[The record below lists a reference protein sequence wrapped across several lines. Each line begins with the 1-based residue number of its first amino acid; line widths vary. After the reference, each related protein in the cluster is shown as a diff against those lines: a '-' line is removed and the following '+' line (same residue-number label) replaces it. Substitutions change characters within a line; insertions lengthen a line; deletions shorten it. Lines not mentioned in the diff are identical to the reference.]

1 MHWAITTCQL
11 TLDNESMKLSRKVTG
26 LLSVALLVFM
36 VTPAMAQQRGQGGQG
51 GQGGRGG
58 AGGGGFGG
66 RGGAGGGSMFGGR
79 GGGDMTTTLLR
90 IEAIRTELEISP
102 DQEEALTKM
111 QEQGRQERPSGD
123 FRNMSEEERT
133 EFFAKM
139 RKQAEERSTKM
150 KEQLEE
156 VLFPEQLE
164 RLQEINI
171 QLQGIAALRNEDV
184 AKELKITEAQKKELE
199 EVQAGMM
206 EKMREGMRELF
217 TSGGGRDGMREK
229 IEKMRKDMEGD
240 VLGVLTSDQKK
251 KFEEMKGE
259 KFEMPEGAFG
269 RGGQSGRG
277 GFGGRGG
284 GEQGG
289 RGGRGGGEQGG
300 RGGRGGGERQ
310 RPEVE

>member
-1 MHWAITTCQL
+1 
-11 TLDNESMKLSRKVTG
+11 MKLSRKVTG
-26 LLSVALLVFM
+26 LLSVALLAFM
-36 VTPAMAQQRGQGGQG
+36 VTPVMAQGRGQG

-66 RGGAGGGSMFGGR
+66 RGGSGGSMFGGR
-79 GGGDMTTTLLR
+79 GGGDMTMTLLR
-90 IEAIRTELEISP
+90 IEAVRTELEISP

-111 QEQGRQERPSGD
+111 QEQGRPERPDGD

-133 EFFAKM
+133 EFFSKM
-139 RKQAEERSTKM
+139 RKQAEERNAKM

-171 QLQGIAALRNEDV
+171 QLQGIAALRNADV

-199 EVQAGMM
+199 EVQAGLM

-217 TSGGGRDGMREK
+217 TGGGGREGMREK
-229 IEKMRKDMEGD
+229 IEEMRDDMEGD
-240 VLGVLTSDQKK
+240 VLDVLTSDQKK

-259 KFEMPEGAFG
+259 KFEMPEGSFGRG
-269 RGGQSGRG
+269 RGGQGGQG

-300 RGGRGGGERQ
+300 RGGRGGGEQGGRGGRGGREQGGRGERQ
-310 RPEVE
+310 RPEIE

>member
-26 LLSVALLVFM
+26 LLSVALLAFM

-51 GQGGRGG
+51 GRGG
-58 AGGGGFGG
+58 AAGGGFGS
-66 RGGAGGGSMFGGR
+66 RGGGSMFGGR
-79 GGGDMTTTLLR
+79 GGGDMTMTLLR
-90 IEAIRTELEISP
+90 VEAIRTELEISP

-111 QEQGRQERPSGD
+111 QEQGRTERPNAD

-133 EFFAKM
+133 EFFDKM
-139 RKQAEERSTKM
+139 RKEAAERNTKM

-171 QLQGIAALRNEDV
+171 QLQGIAALRNADV
-184 AKELKITEAQKKELE
+184 AKELKITDAQKKELE
-199 EVQAGMM
+199 EVQAGLM

-217 TSGGGRDGMREK
+217 TSGGGREGMREK
-229 IEKMRKDMEGD
+229 IEKMREDMEGD

-269 RGGQSGRG
+269 RGGQGGGG

-284 GEQGG
+284 GQQGG

-300 RGGRGGGERQ
+300 RGGGERQ

>member
-26 LLSVALLVFM
+26 LLSVALLAFM
-36 VTPAMAQQRGQGGQG
+36 VTPAMAQQRGQGG
-51 GQGGRGG
+51 RGG
-58 AGGGGFGG
+58 AGGGGGGGFGS
-66 RGGAGGGSMFGGR
+66 RGGGSMFGGR
-79 GGGDMTTTLLR
+79 GGGDMTQTLLR

-111 QEQGRQERPSGD
+111 QEQGRTERPSGD

-133 EFFAKM
+133 EFFTKM
-139 RKQAEERSTKM
+139 RKQAEERNAKM

-217 TSGGGRDGMREK
+217 TSGGGREGMREK

-269 RGGQSGRG
+269 RGGRG